1 MPKIFGGGGGTTD
14 AGDLTT
20 GQVALAR
27 GGTNADLSATG
38 GTGHVLKQSSAGA
51 NITVGALAASDI
63 ASGTV
68 ATARLGSGTA
78 NSTTFL
84 RGDQTWATPSG
95 GNLTISKKTTT
106 YTTTTSDQMILAEHA
121 TTAFTI
127 TLHAATGSGQQL
139 RIKNIG
145 AAAVTIDGNSSE
157 TIDGA
162 LTLVLPQYACA
173 NLVDSESGKWS
184 LV

>member
-14 AGDLTT
+14 ASDLTT
-20 GQVALAR
+20 GTLAAAR
-27 GGTNADLSATG
+27 LPGVLANVDTQAELLSA
-38 GTGHVLKQSSAGA
+38 AGA
-51 NITVGALAASDI
+51 AA
-63 ASGTV
+63 A
-68 ATARLGSGTA
+68 
-78 NSTTFL
+78 
-84 RGDQTWATPSG
+84 
-95 GNLTISKKTTT
+95 NLTISKKTTT
-106 YTTTTSDQMILAEHA
+106 YTTTSSDQMILAEHA

-173 NLVDSESGKWS
+173 HLVDSESGKWS
-184 LV
+184 LA